1 MDEAL
6 TKGFSEVAR
15 TMNLTNEQAN
25 QMAAFGFQYGQ
36 QVADAL
42 RAQEEAKV
50 AQWGESA
57 KAELGADF
65 AKTLQVAGAGIEA
78 VEKVIPNIRQALNE
92 TGAGNRIEII
102 RAFKMLGEMVQSDP
116 GKLINAG
123 TAAPA
128 NQSKTWYDHSNMS

>member
-78 VEKVIPNIRQALNE
+78 VEKVIPNIRQALRGE
-92 TGAGNRIEII
+92 DRHFCVRAACAG
-102 RAFKMLGEMVQSDP
+102 FEMWADTHCP
-116 GKLINAG
+116 
-123 TAAPA
+123 PA
-128 NQSKTWYDHSNMS
+128 HLYTRDLYEQWRRDRCLRK